1 MPDNLFKT
9 APKEVIDYFDRRPSV
24 PTFDW
29 RDIAAHEHALAH
41 TVAKTA
47 GFEILGDLRNAIRK
61 AVVDRMPFDQFRA
74 ELEPL
79 LKQKGWWGLKRRI
92 DPATKQPVLA
102 QLGSPRR
109 LQIIHW
115 ANVHSA
121 HAAGEWARVQ
131 QNREFLPWLTYVA
144 SVSERKRPLHMSWV
158 GTTLPVDDPW
168 WRTHYPPN
176 GWNCKCSVRQIGD
189 REAGR
194 LHQEFGRDKAPSLDE
209 RDWLNRR
216 TGETEKIPAGIDPGW
231 QNNPG
236 MLRDR
241 TVSRQLQ
248 SALDRMEE
256 PARREAVADLAR
268 HPLTEYVASG
278 QASRDNHVSVAVL
291 PKQLVDAAEAKST
304 VLKMSGE
311 IGQKAT
317 RRGKSGNPHHP
328 EATAAAYTKLQ
339 DIVDHGAIL
348 RDGDREFR
356 FEMLDPEDGFVWRAA
371 IRKTNDGAEWFLST
385 FYKLDSE
392 RARVDRLRRARKGL
406 EIEPEILREEKR

>member
-1 MPDNLFKT
+1 MPDNLFRT

-47 GFEILGDLRNAIRK
+47 GFEILGDLRKAIRK

-158 GTTLPVDDPW
+158 GTTLRIDDPW

-194 LHQEFGRDKAPSLDE
+194 LHQEFGRDKAPPLDE

-216 TGETEKIPAGIDPGW
+216 TGTTEKIPAGIDPGW

-241 TVSRQLQ
+241 TLTRQLQ
-248 SALDRMEE
+248 AAIDRM
-256 PARREAVADLAR
+256 PVTARREAVDMLVQ
-268 HPLTEYVASG
+268 HPVMNYVTDKLG
-278 QASRDNHVSVAVL
+278 SRPREQLGHREGRFSAV
-291 PKQLVDAAEAKST
+291 V
-304 VLKMSGE
+304 G
-311 IGQKAT
+311 
-317 RRGKSGNPHHP
+317 
-328 EATAAAYTKLQ
+328 
-339 DIVDHGAIL
+339 
-348 RDGDREFR
+348 
-356 FEMLDPEDGFVWRAA
+356 MLDPVRQKRLGSMTSIVRLSGDGAA
-371 IRKTNDGAEWFLST
+371 HIRKAHPEMSAKILGAVSEAIST
-385 FYKLDSE
+385 GEAFM
-392 RARVDRLRRARKGL
+392 DRGLLISFL
-406 EIEPEILREEKR
+406 EIEGALYRFAIKRTVQQNEVYLATAHRSNLDQLERWRNTRESVE

>member
-47 GFEILGDLRNAIRK
+47 GFEILGDLRKAIRK

-158 GTTLPVDDPW
+158 GTTLRIDDPW

-194 LHQEFGRDKAPSLDE
+194 LHQEFGRDKAPPLDE

-241 TVSRQLQ
+241 TLTRQLQ
-248 SALDRMEE
+248 GALEE
-256 PARREAVADLAR
+256 MPERARREAVAMLAKHPVVDEVFRRGVNSEFSVVIGELRPAVAKAIGSKTSILRLSGGSAR
-268 HPLTEYVASG
+268 HAMEHPEISPEVLKRASELMEHAEVFADERTAIFFGTLDGELYRLVARRTLSG
-278 QASRDNHVSVAVL
+278 
-291 PKQLVDAAEAKST
+291 AEAF
-304 VLKMSGE
+304 
-311 IGQKAT
+311 
-317 RRGKSGNPHHP
+317 
-328 EATAAAYTKLQ
+328 
-339 DIVDHGAIL
+339 IVTMHRSEL
-348 RDGDREFR
+348 RH
-356 FEMLDPEDGFVWRAA
+356 L
-371 IRKTNDGAEWFLST
+371 
-385 FYKLDSE
+385 E
-392 RARVDRLRRARKGL
+392 RARIRHEAV
-406 EIEPEILREEKR
+406 EE

>member
-1 MPDNLFKT
+1 MPDSLFKT

-29 RDIAAHEHALAH
+29 RDLAAHEHALAH

-47 GFEILGDLRNAIRK
+47 GFEILGDIRKAVRK

-74 ELEPL
+74 ELEPV
-79 LKQKGWWGLKRRI
+79 LKKAGWWGLKRRP
-92 DPATKQPVLA
+92 DPKTGEPVLA

-131 QNREFLPWLTYVA
+131 QNREFLPWLTYVS
-144 SVSERKRPLHMSWV
+144 SVSERKRPLHLSWV
-158 GTTLPVDDPW
+158 GTTLRIDDPW

-194 LHQEFGRDKAPSLDE
+194 LHNEFGRDKAPPLDE

-216 TGETEKIPAGIDPGW
+216 TGETERIPAGIDPGW

-241 TVSRQLQ
+241 TLSKQLQ
-248 SALDRMEE
+248 GALDRMPGEAQKIAVE
-256 PARREAVADLAR
+256 VLKAHPVMDYVLSGNAPDRFSAVAGQLSPVAQAVLGARSTIVRLSGYSARHIYEHREMTGGLLREAGRIIEEGNGFRDGV
-268 HPLTEYVASG
+268 SG
-278 QASRDNHVSVAVL
+278 IFF
-291 PKQLVDAAEAKST
+291 
-304 VLKMSGE
+304 GE
-311 IGQKAT
+311 IEGELYRVVVKRT
-317 RRGKSGNPHHP
+317 
-328 EATAAAYTKLQ
+328 
-339 DIVDHGAIL
+339 V
-348 RDGDREFR
+348 
-356 FEMLDPEDGFVWRAA
+356 
-371 IRKTNDGAEWFLST
+371 DGAENYIDTMHRAEERNLN
-385 FYKLDSE
+385 
-392 RARVDRLRRARKGL
+392 RARRKF
-406 EIEPEILREEKR
+406 IAFPTYEP

>member
-1 MPDNLFKT
+1 MADSLFKT
-9 APKEVIDYFDRRPSV
+9 APREVIDYFDRRPSV

-29 RDIAAHEHALAH
+29 RDLAAHEHALAH

-47 GFEILGDLRNAIRK
+47 GFEILDDIRKAVRK

-74 ELEPL
+74 ELEPV
-79 LKQKGWWGLKRRI
+79 LKKAGWWGLKRRT
-92 DPATKQPVLA
+92 DPKTQEPVLA

-158 GTTLPVDDPW
+158 GTTLSVDDPW

-194 LHQEFGRDKAPSLDE
+194 LHKEFGRDKAPPLDE

-241 TVSRQLQ
+241 TLTKQLQ
-248 SALDRMEE
+248 GALDRMPET
-256 PARREAVADLAR
+256 ARREAVDMLVKHPVMDYVTEDLGKRSRSGLRDTAEGRFSVVAGILPEAAR
-268 HPLTEYVASG
+268 KTLGAKTSIIRLSGETAAHILSDHPEISPDALREVGEKIASG
-278 QASRDNHVSVAVL
+278 KIVKRGVVLNVFFELDGKIYRAALKKTVDGDELFVSTLHRSNA
-291 PKQLVDAAEAKST
+291 KQLGRIG
-304 VLKMSGE
+304 GE
-311 IGQKAT
+311 
-317 RRGKSGNPHHP
+317 
-328 EATAAAYTKLQ
+328 
-339 DIVDHGAIL
+339 
-348 RDGDREFR
+348 
-356 FEMLDPEDGFVWRAA
+356 ED
-371 IRKTNDGAEWFLST
+371 
-385 FYKLDSE
+385 
-392 RARVDRLRRARKGL
+392 
-406 EIEPEILREEKR
+406 